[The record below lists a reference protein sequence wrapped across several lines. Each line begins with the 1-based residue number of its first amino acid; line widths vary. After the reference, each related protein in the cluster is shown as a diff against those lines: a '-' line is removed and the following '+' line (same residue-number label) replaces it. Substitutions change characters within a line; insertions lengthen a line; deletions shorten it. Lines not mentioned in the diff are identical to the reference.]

1 MMLVCS
7 VFRLR
12 VTGPADYQLFYVCQ
26 WCFWVS
32 GHVVLRIASFRAFA
46 PADFQRLT
54 VPFQTS
60 GTPCSFGFQLFSLR
74 LYHFWISGHVALRIV
89 SFRAFAPADFQRL
102 TVPFRTS
109 GTPCS
114 FGFQLFSLRL
124 YHFWIS
130 GRRTFL
136 FFSFSALVCTVFGF
150 LGTQLYRF
158 STFGYINQLI
168 PELCEPFLGKNEF
181 LAYFFAQN
189 LKNGTKKLNKPENQ
203 VIFHQG
209 IFQTLSSRL
218 VQY

>member
-1 MMLVCS
+1 LSNRLCRDERWRRSEAASDFMMLVCS

-32 GHVVLRIASFRAFA
+32 GHVVLRIA
-46 PADFQRLT
+46 
-54 VPFQTS
+54 
-60 GTPCSFGFQLFSLR
+60 
-74 LYHFWISGHVALRIV
+74 

>member
-1 MMLVCS
+1 MSNRLCRDERWRRSEAASDFMMLVCS

-32 GHVVLRIASFRAFA
+32 GHV
-46 PADFQRLT
+46 
-54 VPFQTS
+54 
-60 GTPCSFGFQLFSLR
+60 
-74 LYHFWISGHVALRIV
+74 ALRIV

-102 TVPFRTS
+102 TVPFQTS

>member
-54 VPFQTS
+54 VPF
-60 GTPCSFGFQLFSLR
+60 
-74 LYHFWISGHVALRIV
+74 
-89 SFRAFAPADFQRL
+89 
-102 TVPFRTS
+102 RTS

-114 FGFQLFSLRL
+114 FGFQLFGLRL

-168 PELCEPFLGKNEF
+168 PELCEPCLGKNEF